1 MKKLC
6 IFALSFFCSIAL
18 ANENRVIHYSNESI
32 EGQENFFLI
41 GTQKGSY
48 TVKSWQFDMNK
59 STWDG
64 NSEPRLTIREA
75 VSKAYSYFN
84 KTTAELGVKDVQF
97 KPAFSREG
105 TTIWYYLVTLTTL
118 PYQFDSDE
126 FEIAVLLSGELLE
139 AKGK

>member
-1 MKKLC
+1 MMKFY

-18 ANENRVIHYSNESI
+18 AQENKVIHYSSESI
-32 EGQENFFLI
+32 EGQEHFFLI

-64 NSEPRLTIREA
+64 NGEPSLSIGDA
-75 VSKAYSYFN
+75 VSSAYSYFN
-84 KTTAELGVKDVQF
+84 KTTTELGVKDVQF

-105 TTIWYYLVTLTTL
+105 TVIWYYLVTLTTL